1 VKEINHPIRVA
12 QMTITGKVLRFLPAI
27 SNIVL
32 KEIHS
37 EEVSDHMEKQSLH
50 KALIKLHE
58 ELSQTKSLDT
68 VSKELLN
75 TLLNDIHAILE
86 PTADQT
92 YPEEDNVLHRLKE
105 ATEHFEE
112 THPQLTLALDNVLN
126 ALHRM
131 GI

>member
-1 VKEINHPIRVA
+1 
-12 QMTITGKVLRFLPAI
+12 
-27 SNIVL
+27 
-32 KEIHS
+32 
-37 EEVSDHMEKQSLH
+37 MEKQSLH
-50 KALIKLHE
+50 KALISLHE
-58 ELSQTKSLDT
+58 ELSQTKSLDA

-75 TLLNDIHAILE
+75 TLLKDIQTLLE
-86 PTADQT
+86 STEVQTPTED
-92 YPEEDNVLHRLKE
+92 DNVLHHLKE

>member
-1 VKEINHPIRVA
+1 
-12 QMTITGKVLRFLPAI
+12 
-27 SNIVL
+27 
-32 KEIHS
+32 
-37 EEVSDHMEKQSLH
+37 MEKQSLH
-50 KALIKLHE
+50 KALVNLHE
-58 ELSQTKSLDT
+58 ELSQANSLDT

-75 TLLNDIHAILE
+75 TLLKDIQTLLKSNE
-86 PTADQT
+86 DQT
-92 YPEEDNVLHRLKE
+92 PNEDDNVLHRLKE